1 MSNAFEKTHWFTQMI
16 IYSHFLTWL
25 PLMIWELG
33 HEWRVITCTFIM
45 PLCSY
50 THCLYLLSY
59 LLCQVDALRSK
70 NTHLWPF
77 LLQDFIMFIWTPSVL
92 LTDWQKIKKIKHNI
106 NCAYV
111 HFIHNLQHLLN
122 SLLFSERKET
132 QAWPLWSINIHTAVE
147 LNTAT
152 VDMWSI
158 KSLHNQETNHHV

>member
-33 HEWRVITCTFIM
+33 HEWWVITCTFIM

-59 LLCQVDALRSK
+59 LLCQVDALRSQ

-92 LTDWQKIKKIKHNI
+92 LIDWQKKNKNKTQHKL
-106 NCAYV
+106 CLCSLYPQLTASTQQ
-111 HFIHNLQHLLN
+111 FII
-122 SLLFSERKET
+122 FWEKEGDPGLT
-132 QAWPLWSINIHTAVE
+132 ILVY
-147 LNTAT
+147 
-152 VDMWSI
+152 
-158 KSLHNQETNHHV
+158 